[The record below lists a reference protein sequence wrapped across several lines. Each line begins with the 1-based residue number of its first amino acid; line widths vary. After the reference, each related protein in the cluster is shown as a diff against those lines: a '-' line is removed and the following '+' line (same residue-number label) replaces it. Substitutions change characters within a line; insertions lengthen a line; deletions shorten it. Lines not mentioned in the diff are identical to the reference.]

1 MHYDL
6 IFFTAVKLTC
16 EFNCKEE
23 KELLYYEKELKG
35 SGENAKYKTN
45 F

>member
-1 MHYDL
+1 MHYDF
-6 IFFTAVKLTC
+6 IFFAAVKLTC
-16 EFNCKEE
+16 EFYCKE
-23 KELLYYEKELKG
+23 EKELKG